1 MITIKQGDLLR
12 SPAQT
17 LVNTVNCVG
26 VMGKGIALAFK
37 KRFPDMFADYAARC
51 ERSAVHLGEP
61 YIFKGRMHPWVV
73 NFPTKDHWRAV
84 SRLSDIVQGLEHLEA
99 HLAEWGVTSLAVPPL
114 GCGNGQLEW
123 KVVGPT
129 LYRHLSRLEIPVELY
144 APGETPS
151 EQMTL
156 QFLEGTALPATD
168 AEERISA
175 NMMAIVAALFLVE
188 REPYHWPV
196 GRIGIQKLCYFATDQ
211 GVPTHLEFRR
221 ASYGP
226 FAENLKPILTKL
238 QNNGLLVERKV
249 GNMFALQT
257 GPTARDA
264 LKTYAEQLAPWKPA
278 LLQAVDLYMRA
289 PAAQVE
295 VAATALYVA
304 RELARA
310 HEAITERDVFEG
322 VAQWK
327 IKRRPAIAPE
337 EIGEAVRNLNALGW
351 VRLGMSADLPMPAG
365 AEA

>member
-37 KRFPDMFADYAARC
+37 KRFPDMFADYEARC
-51 ERSAVHLGEP
+51 ERHEVHLGAP
-61 YIFKGRMHPWVV
+61 YIYKGRMHPWVI

-84 SRLSDIVQGLEHLEA
+84 SRLADIVRGLEYLEA
-99 HLAEWGVTSLAVPPL
+99 HIAEWGVTSLAVPPL

-129 LYRHLSRLEIPVELY
+129 LYRYLARLNIPVELY

-151 EQMTL
+151 DQLTL
-156 QFLEGTALPATD
+156 QFLDGTASPSVDT
-168 AEERISA
+168 EERISA

-188 REPYHWPV
+188 REQYHWPV

-211 GVPTHLEFRR
+211 GVPTQLVYQR

-226 FAENLKPILTKL
+226 FSENLMPLITKL
-238 QNNGLLVERKV
+238 QNNGLIVERKV
-249 GNMFALQT
+249 GNMFALHT

-264 LKTYAEQLAPWKPA
+264 LKAYADQLAPWKPA
-278 LLQAVDLYMRA
+278 LLRAVDLYLRA

-295 VAATALYVA
+295 VAATALFVA
-304 RELARA
+304 RELAQARA
-310 HEAITERDVFEG
+310 TVSEHDVFEG
-322 VAQWK
+322 VARWK
-327 IKRRPAIAPE
+327 IRRRPAIAPE

-351 VRLGMSADLPMPAG
+351 VQLAITPDLPMPAG